1 MAELLQEVKIRLSVT
16 GTDLDGV
23 LKGYID
29 DVLAF
34 CESAGVPR
42 EKAMMEYGLVSR
54 GVNDLWTNES
64 HFSDI
69 FMMRLL
75 QVKKYVPE
83 VTK

>member
-1 MAELLQEVKIRLSVT
+1 MAELLKEVKKRLSVT
-16 GTDLDGV
+16 GTDLDDV
-23 LKGYID
+23 LNGYIE

-42 EKAMMEYGLVSR
+42 VVAMKEYGLVSR

-69 FMMRLL
+69 FKMRLI
-75 QVKKYVPE
+75 QVKEYKTE
-83 VTK
+83 VIM